1 MQKLNKEWEINILGK
16 RLHVRIAKRIFHN
29 DLIENLIYIN
39 CRISRMISYEYMLF

>member
-29 DLIENLIYIN
+29 DLIEYLIYIK
-39 CRISRMISYEYMLF
+39 IEFLG